1 MMTGHMIGD
10 AAGLFFLIFTSLVG
24 VFTLLRLL
32 AGGLLGAPPEESV
45 ISILP
50 MRGRE
55 ERAEYLLRSLARQ
68 GSRILVADFGMD
80 EETRAVVTRLQAEQT
95 NLRLLDEEEL
105 EACLLALG
113 RED

>member
-1 MMTGHMIGD
+1 M
-10 AAGLFFLIFTSLVG
+10 
-24 VFTLLRLL
+24 
-32 AGGLLGAPPEESV
+32 
-45 ISILP
+45 
-50 MRGRE
+50 
-55 ERAEYLLRSLARQ
+55 
-68 GSRILVADFGMD
+68 ADFGMD